1 MKRFKKMMALVIAS
15 VMTVS
20 TISAFAATGDFS
32 STPESSIEVSDLVA
46 GDGAKYIQLLKEDP
60 NVTGGWNWADGIASL
75 VTAGATADDPST
87 LGGLTIAN
95 ITDGITDAEAAA
107 IANAVKT
114 GSFTNMTV
122 TGTTASAESLDPGL
136 YYVAVTPGST
146 NDYIYNPIFVGADYY
161 EGGNTISASSS
172 YSSRVIA
179 KKQPIDV
186 EKEMDEEKQV
196 DVKVGDVVAF
206 TITTNIP
213 SFTDAYTDKTFKI
226 QDTLQTGLE
235 FKEITSFTVAG
246 YSPAE
251 NTDYTFTSDATG
263 FTYDFKDDGTDGFLD
278 TVLGNPLVTI
288 KYTATVTSTAD
299 FNVTEMDNEV
309 KLTYTHSYTT
319 DDDEKTITDK
329 TRHYTFSIDAGLL
342 GTTGSSLEEHT
353 EDLIKVGVD
362 ANNNPIYTSNATSR
376 TIDGG
381 TTVAALENATF
392 RFEAVEDTDYP
403 DAYANGYT
411 AITVTTNAA
420 GELNIKGLDEGVY
433 KLTELTAPAGFI
445 IDTTPHYVAIMPT
458 YGTDEDGV
466 KYLISYSIGW
476 GDTAAAAKAGIVKSY
491 TMQNDGEYTV
501 TKIEK
506 SNITGSDTQ
515 IKNTRGLQLPSTGG
529 MGTTLFYIIGAVLVL
544 GAGILLVTRRRMSA
558 N

>member
-1 MKRFKKMMALVIAS
+1 MRKIKKMMALVIAS

-75 VTAGATADDPST
+75 VVAGATADDPST

-122 TGTTASAESLDPGL
+122 TGTTASASDLAPGL
-136 YYVAVTPGST
+136 YYVAVTPGET

-172 YSSRVIA
+172 YTNRVIA

-186 EKEMDEEKQV
+186 EKDMDDEKQV
-196 DVKVGDVVAF
+196 DVHVGDVVAF

-213 SFTDAYTDKTFKI
+213 SFTDAYENKTFKI

-246 YSPAE
+246 YSPVKDQ
-251 NTDYTFTSDATG
+251 DYTFDSSTSG
-263 FTYDFKDDGTDGFLD
+263 FTYEFLDEGTDGFLD

-319 DDDEKTITDK
+319 EDDEKDITDK

-342 GTTGSSLEEHT
+342 GTTGQSLQEHT
-353 EDLIKVGVD
+353 EDLVKVGVD
-362 ANNNPIYTSNATSR
+362 ANNNPIYTSNSTERVVDES
-376 TIDGG
+376 
-381 TTVAALENATF
+381 TTVAALANATF
-392 RFEAVEDTDYP
+392 KFEAAEGDCLD
-403 DAYANGYT
+403 NGFET
-411 AITVTTNAA
+411 INPVTTNAA
-420 GELNIKGLDEGVY
+420 GELVIKGLDAGVY

-445 IDTTPHYVAIMPT
+445 IDTTPHYVAIIPH
-458 YGTDEDGV
+458 YADDEDGV
-466 KYLISYSIGW
+466 KYLVSYDIGW
-476 GDTAAAAKAGIVKSY
+476 GDTIAAAKTSLVKSY
-491 TMQNDGEYTV
+491 TMQNDGEHTV